1 MLLLVVRASR
11 TENLDTFNTTMV
23 GMLADPKEA
32 RTGIREIHFLPF
44 NPVDKRTTLTYID
57 TDGNYTVSARVLL
70 NR

>member
-1 MLLLVVRASR
+1 L
-11 TENLDTFNTTMV
+11 
-23 GMLADPKEA
+23 EA